1 MIVHIRSRDRSTHS
15 CFLLITRG
23 MTTNIN
29 INKEFSLF
37 FSLHRTVCIYLDFLE
52 FLYNYQSTY
61 LYDTFLAHVSFSIY
75 MNATMFEEEKKSRF
89 HVHKILFE
97 RKTVK

>member
-75 MNATMFEEEKKSRF
+75 MNATMFEEEKK
-89 HVHKILFE
+89 K
-97 RKTVK
+97 